1 VRRLAG
7 LLGLVGL
14 AAGCAGTPPPRPC
27 PRPAA
32 PAEQTE
38 QTAVA
43 PRPVP
48 PAFATIFRS
57 VVQIKVQ
64 VEQKLAAG
72 QVETEYEYGTGFF
85 VDERG
90 RILTSAHVLDG
101 LEDPRHLTVLVA
113 GRPLQARVVRRD
125 RTSDLALLS
134 VDAGTT
140 EPLRLAEGPA
150 ALGGRVYAVGY
161 PFVEVFTDRMPA
173 VSVGHLAGVDRDI
186 DYAGR
191 RISDLLLTDAFVA
204 DGCSGGPLLDEQGHV
219 IGVLRFNLSR
229 DGTWLGLSLAEPIAA
244 YQRLL
249 RDEPA
254 APAAE
259 RAAE

>member
-1 VRRLAG
+1 MRRLAG

-14 AAGCAGTPPPRPC
+14 AAGCASTAPPCPCPPPAE
-27 PRPAA
+27 PAA
-32 PAEQTE
+32 PA
-38 QTAVA
+38 AVA

-64 VEQKLAAG
+64 VEQKMAAG

-85 VDERG
+85 VDQRG

-101 LEDPRHLTVLVA
+101 IEDPRHLTVLVA
-113 GRPLQARVVRRD
+113 GRPLQARVLRRD
-125 RTSDLALLS
+125 RASDLALLA
-134 VDAGTT
+134 VDAGAT
-140 EPLRLAEGPA
+140 EPLRLAAGPA

-161 PFVEVFTDRMPA
+161 PFVEVFTDRLPA

-186 DYAGR
+186 EYAGR

-249 RDEPA
+249 QAEP
-254 APAAE
+254 
-259 RAAE
+259 